1 MKEERILNVL
11 GKVDEKYIKEADP
24 EVKATRKAPVWTKWA
39 AMAACLCLVV
49 VGALTIPNLQNEP
62 QQGQGN
68 TVQDIAPMVCI
79 NDTLYKQSEKQISYA
94 QPKEEF
100 VYLGEIESDVSSD
113 NSITDG
119 IPKKNFQANHA
130 IIGSMVYEYGDDI
143 VVEIKGKYWLYERFE
158 DSGDN
163 NMPVRGGATND
174 YETQPENESAQ
185 PALTDMGMGEPVRGG
200 ATNSD
205 EVQQNNEIE
214 STQPAQ
220 TNF

>member
-24 EVKATRKAPVWTKWA
+24 EVKAERKAPVWTKWA

-143 VVEIKGKYWLYERFE
+143 VVVIKGKYWLYERFE

-174 YETQPENESAQ
+174 YEIQPENESAQ
-185 PALTDMGMGEPVRGG
+185 PALTDTGMGEPVRGG

-220 TNF
+220 TNS